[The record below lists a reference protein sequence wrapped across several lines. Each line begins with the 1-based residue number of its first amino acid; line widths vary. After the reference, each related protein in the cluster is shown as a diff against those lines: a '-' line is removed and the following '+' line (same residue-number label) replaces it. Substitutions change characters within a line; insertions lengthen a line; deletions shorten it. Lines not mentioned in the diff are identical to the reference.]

1 MVIKVCKKCGEEK
14 PIVEFAKCKQCKNG
28 YQGQCKK
35 CASLST
41 RKWQSGNK
49 DKVRASQKRYD
60 ERHPDKARERKERH
74 DKKYPEQVRARKR
87 RYTNKRMK
95 EDPVFNYLMNI
106 RKKTREYAFKKYTHT
121 GNEFFKI
128 IGIDIKGF
136 REYIQRKFEEGMS
149 WDNHGIDTWHID
161 HIIPLSSAKTI
172 EEVEK
177 LSHYTNLQP
186 LWKEENETK
195 GNKTET

>member
-1 MVIKVCKKCGEEK
+1 MESKVCKKCGEEK
-14 PIVEFAKCKQCKNG
+14 PLIEFAKSKQCKGG

-41 RKWQSGNK
+41 LKWQSNNISR
-49 DKVRASQKRYD
+49 VREHQKNYD
-60 ERHPDKARERKERH
+60 ERNPDKKRERKERH
-74 DKKYPEQVRARKR
+74 DKKYPEQVKARKR
-87 RYTNKRMK
+87 RYTNKRIK
-95 EDPVFNYLMNI
+95 EDPVFAYLMEI
-106 RKKTREYAFKKYTHT
+106 RKKTREYAFKKYTQT

-136 REYIQRKFEEGMS
+136 REYIQGKFVEGMS
-149 WDNHGIDTWHID
+149 WDNHGIDNWHID

-172 EEVEK
+172 EEVEN

-195 GNKTET
+195 GNKIL

>member
-1 MVIKVCKKCGEEK
+1 MENKVCKKCGEEK
-14 PIVEFAKCKQCKNG
+14 PLIEFAKSKVCKDG

-41 RKWQSGNK
+41 LKWQSQNI

-60 ERHPDKARERKERH
+60 ENHPDKKKERKERH
-74 DKKYPEQVRARKR
+74 DKKYPEQVKARKR

-95 EDPVFNYLMNI
+95 EDPVFNYLMKI
-106 RKKTREYAFKKYTHT
+106 RKKTREYAFKNYTHT

-128 IGIDIKGF
+128 IGIDINGF
-136 REYIQRKFEEGMS
+136 REYIQGKFQDGMS
-149 WDNHGIDTWHID
+149 WDNHGIDNWHID
-161 HIIPLSSAKTI
+161 HIIPLSSAETI
-172 EEVEK
+172 EDIDR

-195 GNKTET
+195 GNKIL

>member
-1 MVIKVCKKCGEEK
+1 MDIKICKKCGEEK
-14 PIVEFAKCKQCKNG
+14 PLIEFAKSKQCKDG

-41 RKWQSGNK
+41 LKWQSNNISR
-49 DKVRASQKRYD
+49 VREHQKKYD
-60 ERHPDKARERKERH
+60 ETHPEKAKERKERH
-74 DKKYPEQVRARKR
+74 DKKYPEQVKARKR
-87 RYTNKRMK
+87 RYTNKKMK
-95 EDPVFNYLMNI
+95 EDPVFAHLMMI
-106 RKKTREYAFKKYTHT
+106 RKKTREYAFKKYSHR

-128 IGIDIKGF
+128 IGIDRLGF
-136 REYIQRKFEEGMS
+136 RKYMEERFEDGMT

-172 EEVEK
+172 EEIEK

-186 LWKEENETK
+186 LWKEENESK
-195 GNKTET
+195 GNKII

>member
-1 MVIKVCKKCGEEK
+1 MENKVCKKCGEEK
-14 PIVEFAKCKQCKNG
+14 PLIEFAKSKQCKDG

-41 RKWQSGNK
+41 LKWQSKNV

-60 ERHPDKARERKERH
+60 ERHPEKARERKERH
-74 DKKYPEQVRARKR
+74 DKKYPEQVKARKR
-87 RYTNKRMK
+87 RYTNKRIK
-95 EDPVFNYLMNI
+95 EDPVFAYLMEI
-106 RKKTREYAFKKYTHT
+106 RKKTREYAFKNYIQS

-136 REYIQRKFEEGMS
+136 REYIQGKFDEGMS
-149 WDNHGIDTWHID
+149 WDNHGIDSWHID

-172 EEVEK
+172 EDVDR
-177 LSHYTNLQP
+177 LSHHTNLQP

-195 GNKTET
+195 GNKIL